1 MTPIIDV
8 DPDWQARLDSSRI
21 STRVWETD
29 FRYHTVKYESIF
41 SGGVGRDGGIRRV
54 DDPVPT
60 DIASAD
66 EWIGPIEPV
75 IVLEIGDAARAYP
88 LQIMTWHEIVND
100 ELAGVPVTVTF
111 CPLCNSAIVFDR
123 RLDGIVYDFGVSGN
137 LRNSGLIMWDRQTES
152 W

>member
-1 MTPIIDV
+1 M
-8 DPDWQARLDSSRI
+8 
-21 STRVWETD
+21 
-29 FRYHTVKYESIF
+29 
-41 SGGVGRDGGIRRV
+41 
-54 DDPVPT
+54 
-60 DIASAD
+60 
-66 EWIGPIEPV
+66 EPV

-137 LRNSGLIMWDRQTES
+137 LRNSGLIMRDRQTES